1 MRLSTL
7 LSASV
12 VVLLLSGCTSAS
24 LIATTAQPH
33 YRHHDAPRA
42 AQARAQY
49 HRVARDVDDY
59 VDFLD
64 RRLRLTPRQ
73 ERYLQRRLERATYRL
88 LERTHPRDRRYVY
101 PFPRRFEY
109 ERNRA
114 VARWWDRA
122 DYRIERVLSQ
132 RQRIEYHRL
141 THRYDHRYRRD
152 RRYKYERYERDRY
165 DDRYR
170 RYERDD
176 RRYERGDWEDDDWDD
191 DDWDEWDDD
200 DRDDD
205 EDDDDR

>member
-7 LSASV
+7 LSASA

-24 LIATTAQPH
+24 LTATTAQPH
-33 YRHHDAPRA
+33 YRHYEAPRA
-42 AQARAQY
+42 GHARAYY

-64 RRLRLTPRQ
+64 RRLRLTRRQ

-109 ERNRA
+109 ERNRF

-122 DYRIERVLSQ
+122 DRRIDDVLSH
-132 RQRIEYHRL
+132 RQRIEYRRL
-141 THRYDHRYRRD
+141 THRYDYRYRRD
-152 RRYKYERYERDRY
+152 RRYERDRY
-165 DDRYR
+165 GDRYR
-170 RYERDD
+170 RYERGD
-176 RRYERGDWEDDDWDD
+176 RRYDRGDWDDDDWDD
-191 DDWDEWDDD
+191 DDWEEWEDD

-205 EDDDDR
+205 DDR

>member
-7 LSASV
+7 LSASA

-24 LIATTAQPH
+24 LTATTAQPH
-33 YRHHDAPRA
+33 YRYDDAPRA
-42 AQARAQY
+42 AHARAYY

-64 RRLRLTPRQ
+64 RRLRLTRRQ
-73 ERYLQRRLERATYRL
+73 EIRLQRGLERATYRL

-109 ERNRA
+109 ERNRF

-122 DYRIERVLSQ
+122 DRRIEDVLFR
-132 RQRIEYHRL
+132 RQRFEYRRL
-141 THRYDHRYRRD
+141 TRGYDDRYRRD
-152 RRYKYERYERDRY
+152 WRYERDRY
-165 DDRYR
+165 GDRDR

-176 RRYERGDWEDDDWDD
+176 RRRYERHDWDDDDWDD
-191 DDWDEWDDD
+191 DDWEEWDDD
-200 DRDDD
+200 DRWDD
-205 EDDDDR
+205 EDDGR